1 MAETEPTREDAEIA
15 LMEAVEDD
23 RLEGLTGHQLA
34 IALLQ
39 VLADGGWLLV
49 PVNQVSA
56 SQ

>member
-1 MAETEPTREDAEIA
+1 MTETEPTREDAEIA

-39 VLADGGWLLV
+39 VLADDGWLLV
-49 PVNQVSA
+49 PVNQVKES
-56 SQ
+56 

>member
-39 VLADGGWLLV
+39 VLADDGWLLV
-49 PVNQVSA
+49 PVNQVKES
-56 SQ
+56 